1 MEQQDANYVSVGL
14 GELKVSQDPAVVLV
28 AHGLGSCVG
37 VCAYDPIGK
46 VGGLLHAMLPE
57 SNGRDAQR
65 PTKYVDTGIQ
75 KMLDELAAQGA
86 LRSRI
91 VFRMAGG
98 AQMLNAPGF
107 KNVLNIGARN
117 IEAAETV
124 FREERLR
131 LSHSDTGGHYGRTV
145 KLHIGSGVVR
155 VRSAGKG
162 EHELLLE

>member
-1 MEQQDANYVSVGL
+1 MEQQDANFVSVGL
-14 GELKVSQDPAVVLV
+14 GELRVTRDPSVVLV

-37 VCAYDPIGK
+37 VCAYDPVVK

-57 SNGRDAQR
+57 SDGRDAQR
-65 PTKYVDTGIQ
+65 LTKYVDTGIQ

-86 LRSRI
+86 LRSRTI
-91 VFRMAGG
+91 FRIAGG

-117 IEAAETV
+117 VEAAETV

-131 LSHSDTGGHYGRTV
+131 LTHSDTGGHYGRTV
-145 KLHIGSGVVR
+145 KLHIDSGVVR

-162 EHELLLE
+162 EKELPLR